1 MNLNVVFNKLPTLA
15 VLAST
20 FIKVIYSWSSL
31 SKELMEH
38 KDEVIKVEVIDG
50 YKVEVINEAFNP

>member
-15 VLAST
+15 VLASNL
-20 FIKVIYSWSSL
+20 IKVIYSWSSL